1 MTRFRLNAKDL
12 ALRGLTLVLVVG
24 GAYGVWSASVVQRMF
39 LVNGLPVSVQ
49 ITLDGKTRG
58 VPPGGKIE
66 ITLHRGLHQVRV
78 DGVGGEVLEEG
89 PIDVPSTGGVVAYN
103 VLGTAPLYTESVVY
117 GSGRGGGGTTTTEF
131 HGGRRLVVSPHADFV
146 FTPPPQ
152 SISVEKSSST
162 SSHTRWH
169 FDLWPGGWETTLNAL
184 RERGD
189 LASALRVNLGVARA
203 DPKATEA
210 LQSAARLLQVLRGPE
225 IALAYVRKAL
235 EEHPED
241 FDLHRTHQHLLR
253 RADRFEE
260 ARAYYRS
267 YREQHEGS
275 ALAAVLLARVEAPE
289 PALELYHEALALEPD
304 NKAARRGLA
313 HLLFDLGR
321 FQECAL
327 LFDQVAGND
336 PDYKYYVDDHVRA
349 LLRLGEG
356 AKAVQVASA
365 AVQKTPNEWRLAVLY
380 AELAGTE
387 GLRTPQIAQT
397 YVDGLAQRSRDPEY
411 GVWMRSL
418 AGLPVEPKAL
428 QTLKAQGGGA
438 MAWAAELQLAAQKDP
453 AQAWGIVA
461 KARPNALERLAAP
474 VALLLAAEFLR
485 IGDGRTA
492 DRLFSTLDEIGMPT
506 EALKAYVTTGSEH
519 PELWRL
525 PADVRAVLDFARARK
540 LSGEGAP
547 NPGLYATATTREGY
561 RGLVGRALKSWPA
574 PEPARNGASLVLR
587 RRPA

>member
-1 MTRFRLNAKDL
+1 MTRFRLSAKDL
-12 ALRGLTLVLVVG
+12 VLLGLTLTLVVG
-24 GAYGVWSASVVQRMF
+24 GGYWVWSASVVQRVF

-49 ITLDGKTRG
+49 ITVDGKTRG

-66 ITLHRGLHQVRV
+66 ISLHRGLHQVRV

-89 PIDVPSTGGVVAYN
+89 PFDVPSTGGVVAYN

-117 GSGRGGGGTTTTEF
+117 GSGRGGGGTTEF

-146 FTPPPQ
+146 FTSPPQ

-169 FDLWPGGWETTLNAL
+169 FDLAPGGWETTLTAL

-189 LASALRVNLGVARA
+189 LPSALRVSLGVIRA

-210 LQSAARLLQVLRGPE
+210 LQSAARLLQELRGPE
-225 IALAYVRKAL
+225 AALAYLRKAL
-235 EEHPED
+235 ESHPED

-253 RADRFEE
+253 RADRFEQ

-275 ALAAVLLARVEAPE
+275 SLAAVLLARVEAPE
-289 PALELYHEALALEPD
+289 TALELYHEALALEPD

-313 HLLFDLGR
+313 HLLLDLGR
-321 FQECAL
+321 FRESSM
-327 LFDQVAGND
+327 LFDQVAEGD

-349 LLRLGEG
+349 LLRLGED

-365 AVQKTPNEWRLAVLY
+365 AVQKAPNEWRLAVLY

-387 GLRTPQIAQT
+387 GLRPPKIAQT
-397 YVDGLAQRSRDPEY
+397 YVDAIAQRARDPEY

-418 AGLPVEPKAL
+418 AGLPVEPKTL
-428 QTLKAQGGGA
+428 QTVQLHGGA
-438 MAWAAELQLAAQKDP
+438 GAAAAAVQLAAQKDP

-485 IGDGRTA
+485 IGDGHTA
-492 DRLFSTLDEIGMPT
+492 DRLFSTLDEIAMPT
-506 EALKAYVTTGSEH
+506 EALKAYVTRGTEH

-540 LSGEGAP
+540 LQGEGAP
-547 NPGLYATATTREGY
+547 NPGLYTTAIAREGY
-561 RGLVGRALKSWPA
+561 RSLVARALKSWPA